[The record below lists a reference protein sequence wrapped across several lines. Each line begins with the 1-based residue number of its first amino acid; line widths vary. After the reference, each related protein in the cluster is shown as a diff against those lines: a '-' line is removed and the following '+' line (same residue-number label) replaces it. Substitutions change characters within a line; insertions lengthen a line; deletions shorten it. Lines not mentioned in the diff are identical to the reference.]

1 MQSTAFCSMRLVK
14 AIFFLGSVD
23 ILAQPNQGTGELQKP
38 KITTGQFVEA
48 RKDTPKMLDF
58 ADKALNQMPFAVAP
72 IIIFSWL
79 FSVDF
84 RRDDHFN
91 ALGDEF
97 HDKTLCCI
105 TTVGN
110 QRLKVQVNYH
120 IMRLEDVM
128 ALTGGQGQAQRIA
141 QAINCHMNF
150 GAKPASA
157 APQSLFSL
165 STVFW
170 GLPQR
175 RHERV
180 QWYCPPSHF
189 PYLGQPQNTP
199 TCAPTPRCRTSAQ
212 SACRHCSNA
221 RIRWAA
227 VAIAPRYGQPI
238 RPPRQIHGILVRYQH
253 TLAGLL
259 SKIPALS
266 SIVRPSVSWLS
277 CDNLSL
283 LLSNV
288 NRT

>member
-170 GLPQR
+170 GSRSAGMSAYNGTVHHPIFHIWVSRKIRQHALPHPVVAPAR
-175 RHERV
+175 KALV
-180 QWYCPPSHF
+180 DTVPMPVF
-189 PYLGQPQNTP
+189 AGQ
-199 TCAPTPRCRTSAQ
+199 Q
-212 SACRHCSNA
+212 S
-221 RIRWAA
+221 
-227 VAIAPRYGQPI
+227 PL
-238 RPPRQIHGILVRYQH
+238 RPA
-253 TLAGLL
+253 T
-259 SKIPALS
+259 
-266 SIVRPSVSWLS
+266 
-277 CDNLSL
+277 
-283 LLSNV
+283 V
-288 NRT
+288 NP